1 MKRYVGFSLIIFLTK
16 NWTLNGFWLYL
27 WEKRQCWKAQKTFLS
42 RTMWPYFAKFNHFG
56 IFLKSSAIFWGFIYL
71 VFSKVL
77 NPIMAKISIRQILMV
92 LNGQILKN
100 DVAIWSHWS
109 RFISSFL
116 KVVLSKCQCICHSL
130 IVIRIEAR
138 IPEAFFETIYTL
150 WLVMGQPRY
159 LTKLISGYLLRNFF
173 NSVERV
179 QQLNKKDRV
188 KLHWS
193 HLGSN
198 PSDIKKCFS

>member
-1 MKRYVGFSLIIFLTK
+1 MDIEWFLTLPLREETMLESTK
-16 NWTLNGFWLYL
+16 DIF
-27 WEKRQCWKAQKTFLS
+27 KT
-42 RTMWPYFAKFNHFG
+42 RAMWPNLAKFHHFG

-100 DVAIWSHWS
+100 NVAIWSHWS

>member
-1 MKRYVGFSLIIFLTK
+1 MDIEWFLTLPLREETMLESTK
-16 NWTLNGFWLYL
+16 DIF
-27 WEKRQCWKAQKTFLS
+27 KT
-42 RTMWPYFAKFNHFG
+42 RAMWPNLAKFHHFG

-116 KVVLSKCQCICHSL
+116 KVVLLKCQCICHSL

-138 IPEAFFETIYTL
+138 IPEAFFEIIYTH
-150 WLVMGQPRY
+150 Y
-159 LTKLISGYLLRNFF
+159 
-173 NSVERV
+173 
-179 QQLNKKDRV
+179 D
-188 KLHWS
+188 
-193 HLGSN
+193 
-198 PSDIKKCFS
+198 